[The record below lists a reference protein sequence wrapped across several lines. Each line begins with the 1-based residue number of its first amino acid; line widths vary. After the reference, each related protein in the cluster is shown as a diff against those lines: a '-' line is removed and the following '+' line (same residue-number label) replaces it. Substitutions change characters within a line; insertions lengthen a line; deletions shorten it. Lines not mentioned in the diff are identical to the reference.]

1 MADAQNFDLVGTLI
15 IEKGLTGENL
25 SLKIFSYLDISSR
38 LRVRMVSKTWYRF
51 LTRRKKMWMAEVRKI
66 VSLLEY
72 IDKSSPTNPL

>member
-15 IEKGLTGENL
+15 NEKGLTGENL

-51 LTRRKKMWMAEVRKI
+51 LARQIKMWMAEIRKI
-66 VSLLEY
+66 VPLLEY
-72 IDKSSPTNPL
+72 VDKQSPTNPL

>member
-1 MADAQNFDLVGTLI
+1 MADAKNFDLVGTLI
-15 IEKGLTGENL
+15 NEKGLTGENL

-51 LTRRKKMWMAEVRKI
+51 LTRQIKMWMEEIRKI

-72 IDKSSPTNPL
+72 IDKSAPINPL

>member
-1 MADAQNFDLVGTLI
+1 MADAQNFDLIGTLI
-15 IEKGLTGENL
+15 NEKGLTGENL

-51 LTRRKKMWMAEVRKI
+51 STRQIKMWMAEVRKA

-72 IDKSSPTNPL
+72 IDKPSSKNPL

>member
-15 IEKGLTGENL
+15 NEKGLTGENL

-38 LRVRMVSKTWYRF
+38 LRIRMVSKTWYLF
-51 LTRRKKMWMAEVRKI
+51 LTRQIKMWMAEIRKI

>member
-1 MADAQNFDLVGTLI
+1 MADAKNFDLVGTLI
-15 IEKGLTGENL
+15 TKKGLTGENL

-51 LTRRKKMWMAEVRKI
+51 STRQIKMWMAEVRKA

-72 IDKSSPTNPL
+72 IDKPSSKNPL

>member
-15 IEKGLTGENL
+15 NEKGLTGENL

-51 LTRRKKMWMAEVRKI
+51 LTRQIKMWMAEVRKI
-66 VSLLEY
+66 VSTLEC
-72 IDKSSPTNPL
+72 IDKSSLGYPL

>member
-1 MADAQNFDLVGTLI
+1 MADAKNFDLVGTLI
-15 IEKGLTGENL
+15 NEKGLTGENL

-51 LTRRKKMWMAEVRKI
+51 LTRQIKMWMAEVRKI

>member
-1 MADAQNFDLVGTLI
+1 MADAKNFDLVGTLI

-38 LRVRMVSKTWYRF
+38 LRIRMVSKTWYLF
-51 LTRRKKMWMAEVRKI
+51 LTRQIKMWMAEIRKI
-66 VSLLEY
+66 VFLLEY

>member
-15 IEKGLTGENL
+15 NEKGLTGENL
-25 SLKIFSYLDISSR
+25 SLKIFSYFDISSR

-51 LTRRKKMWMAEVRKI
+51 STRQIKMWMAEVRKA

-72 IDKSSPTNPL
+72 IDKPSSKNPL

>member
-1 MADAQNFDLVGTLI
+1 MADTKNFDLVGTLI

-38 LRVRMVSKTWYRF
+38 LRIRMVSKTWYRF
-51 LTRRKKMWMAEVRKI
+51 LTRQKKMWMAEIRKI

-72 IDKSSPTNPL
+72 IDKRAPTNPL